1 MNGRYYMDWN
11 GNKKSVFTTLGASNH
26 TEKDRENDD
35 FYATDPITIDILL
48 NEGGIK
54 LIEPVWECACG
65 DGCLAKRLNEHGYDV
80 FASDL
85 VDRGYGYGGT
95 DFKKCVYE

>member
-1 MNGRYYMDWN
+1 MDWN

-35 FYATDPITIDILL
+35 FYATDPIAIDILL

-54 LIEPVWECACG
+54 LTEPVWECACG
-65 DGCLAKRLNEHGYDV
+65 DGCLAKRLIELKEDG
-80 FASDL
+80 
-85 VDRGYGYGGT
+85 
-95 DFKKCVYE
+95 